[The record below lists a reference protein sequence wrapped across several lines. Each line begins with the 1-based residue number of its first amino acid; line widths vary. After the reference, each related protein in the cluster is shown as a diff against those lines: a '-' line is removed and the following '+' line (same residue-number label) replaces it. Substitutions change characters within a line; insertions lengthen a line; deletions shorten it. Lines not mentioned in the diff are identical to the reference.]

1 MVNPGDVFNSNSSTV
16 MATPTLIVETVS
28 PSTEKD
34 TDADPISMKWW
45 SLTKVCGMIQQ
56 ATDEERKNI
65 G

>member
-1 MVNPGDVFNSNSSTV
+1 
-16 MATPTLIVETVS
+16 MATPTLTVETVS